1 MKFVIRAQQAAP
13 LPKTQETRLEMT
25 ENLEHLT
32 ERLIELETRLVFQ
45 DQTIEEL
52 HEVIY
57 RQQGQLDELAREM
70 TRLKTRL
77 GEALPEGKA
86 GSGG

>member
-1 MKFVIRAQQAAP
+1 
-13 LPKTQETRLEMT
+13 MT
-25 ENLEHLT
+25 ESLETLDARLT
-32 ERLIELETRLVFQ
+32 ELETRLVFQ

-57 RQQGQLDELAREM
+57 RQQGQLDELAREL

-77 GEALPEGKA
+77 GEALPKGKA
-86 GSGG
+86 GSGV

>member
-1 MKFVIRAQQAAP
+1 
-13 LPKTQETRLEMT
+13 MT
-25 ENLEHLT
+25 ESLNNLA
-32 ERLIELETRLVFQ
+32 ERLVELETRLAFQ

-57 RQQGQLDELAREM
+57 RQQGQLDELGREL

-86 GSGG
+86 GVCG

>member
-1 MKFVIRAQQAAP
+1 
-13 LPKTQETRLEMT
+13 MT
-25 ENLEHLT
+25 ESLENLA
-32 ERLIELETRLVFQ
+32 ERLVELETRLAFQ

-57 RQQGQLDELAREM
+57 RQQGQLDELAREL

-77 GEALPEGKA
+77 GEALPEGEA